1 MAAKIVQVS
10 DDAGAN
16 WHILPGGSGEINRD
30 GESIDD
36 TVFGQTFQSQESG
49 IIGLSISATA
59 LYKGF
64 AGYVA
69 DIKKQ
74 GSSTAMTTESMT
86 LVSGKTFKIDD
97 AAKEIWNRAIAIT
110 VFDNAVDHTA
120 DVESIDYLFGTVTF
134 KSAYS
139 VTEPITVTG
148 EYFPTA
154 VLGKATGFTLSMTAD
169 TKDTTDF
176 PTAQANSG
184 FRTVDPGLRSVQVQ
198 LDGVY
203 ALASGLAANLTARDE
218 LIIEINPDG
227 NAKSVARGFFRA
239 ITQGQSGDVGALEE
253 EAVTFALNVP
263 LTGLGTGSIDISVA
277 RPFGWFHAA
286 DTTLSLAI
294 QKILT
299 AWEDETKIR
308 VQYLPDG
315 VAGDDID
322 SVVTDV
328 SMATALSD
336 MNEFTC
342 EFTADGAATAVP

>member
-1 MAAKIVQVS
+1 MAKIVQVS

-16 WHILPGGSGEINRD
+16 WFILPGGSGEINRD

-36 TVFGQTFQSQESG
+36 TIFGQTFQSQESG
-49 IIGLSISATA
+49 IIGLSVSATA

-74 GSSTAMTTESMT
+74 GSTTGMSTEAMT
-86 LVSGKTFKIDD
+86 LLSGKTFQIDD
-97 AAKEIWNRAIAIT
+97 ATKEIWDRAVDIT

-120 DVESIDYLFGTVTF
+120 DVESIDYLFGKVTF
-134 KSAYS
+134 NSSYS
-139 VTEPITVTG
+139 VTEPITITG
-148 EYFPTA
+148 SFFPTA
-154 VLGKATGFTLSMTAD
+154 VLGKATGFSLSMTAD

-176 PTAQANSG
+176 PTAQANGG

-203 ALASGLAANLTARDE
+203 DLASGLAASLAARE
-218 LIIEINPDG
+218 EFIIEINPDG
-227 NAKSVARGFFRA
+227 NSKSLARGFFRE

-253 EAVTFALNVP
+253 ESVTFALNVP
-263 LTGLGTGSIDISVA
+263 LTGLGTGGINLTVA
-277 RPFGWFHAA
+277 IPFGWSHAA
-286 DTTLSLAI
+286 DTTLSDAI

-299 AWEDETKIR
+299 AWEDETKLR

-322 SVVTDV
+322 SVVTDI

-336 MNEFTC
+336 MNEFSC
-342 EFTADGAATAVP
+342 EFTADGAATTVP